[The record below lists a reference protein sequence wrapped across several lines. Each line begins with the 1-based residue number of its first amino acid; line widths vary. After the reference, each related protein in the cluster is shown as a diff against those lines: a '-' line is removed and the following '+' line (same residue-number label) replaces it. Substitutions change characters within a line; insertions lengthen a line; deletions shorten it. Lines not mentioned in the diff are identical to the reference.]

1 MDDLLLLAALIVLTI
16 LIGSVLGIIAFG
28 RTRDLERRIE
38 RLETALR
45 APRPAEVRAEAVAPT
60 PIPEVVTPQ
69 AQAETPSPSED
80 TREPVEEATS
90 AEQAAPPADEGE
102 AGEQEAA
109 DEQPAVAARAS
120 QKEKIESRVSLEEKI
135 GSRWAVWV
143 GGLALGLGGIFL
155 VRYSI
160 EAGLLGPAARV
171 FLGLVFSVLLLAG
184 GEWLRR
190 SGFAE
195 TPGPAQRAYIPGVL
209 AAAGAVSAFASV
221 YAAYGLY
228 GLIGPAFAF
237 IALGAVGVAT
247 LVLALRHGPAL
258 AALGL
263 LAAYATPLLV
273 SSNEPA
279 LLPLVIYL
287 AVVTAATYGVA
298 RLRLW
303 RWLAV
308 SATVANILWSLLLSV
323 ATGTLSHAADQI
335 YIAAHFLI
343 SLLLAAVVFVT
354 SHAPRDRTADVRFDR
369 TAAGVLSLFALALL
383 AFVAATGT
391 GPVTVGLIVV
401 FSLLMMALTSEWPA
415 ARGLAVTALI
425 TTLFGYGLLNVTVPR
440 VVTNPT
446 TGEPTVPGFADLLAS
461 PAGND
466 YLGIGVLLGLLL
478 TVFGLAGALASR
490 GRPQLAIAGAFAAPG
505 LIAIAYLNTSLDLS
519 ASPTFAVAALI
530 AAGYLA
536 SVTEYLDRRLASDA
550 AGRNGAI
557 AAYAVG
563 CVAALGAALTIALE
577 RGMLTVSLALLVAA
591 IAWVEARRPVAA
603 LRPTALAVAAVVI
616 ARVVWDPRI
625 VGDDLGTTVLFNPL
639 LYGYGVPTL
648 AFAYAAWRFGRTSGD
663 PRLVPAF
670 EALAV
675 IFAALT
681 ATLEIHHAMNGGDMF
696 MPVSGLAEQSLLSMV
711 MLAISLGLNWL
722 RVRRPSPVMSWGTPI
737 FGGLG
742 LISAAIGLLVVNN
755 PVVTG
760 EPINGGSFDGTLLI
774 GYLAPA
780 ALTFLI
786 ASVARQ
792 RPDLPQRTVTIA
804 ATVGGLLAAMWATLA
819 VRAGWHTGDLS
830 WGDVLEGELYAYS
843 AVWLALGLAVLGIGF
858 ATASRT
864 IRTVAAVIVAVVV
877 AKVFLIDTAGLTGA
891 LRALSFIG
899 LGGVLVAIGLAYQ
912 TVLRRR

>member
-1 MDDLLLLAALIVLTI
+1 MDELLLFAALIVLTI
-16 LIGSVLGIIAFG
+16 LAGSVLGIVAFS
-28 RTRDLERRIE
+28 RTQELRRRIE
-38 RLETALR
+38 QLEAALR
-45 APRPAEVRAEAVAPT
+45 APRRIEPMAEPPLTEARPAASAPDEEIVEAEEEVAA
-60 PIPEVVTPQ
+60 
-69 AQAETPSPSED
+69 SE
-80 TREPVEEATS
+80 
-90 AEQAAPPADEGE
+90 AAPEPLDEAESADDPAQPEP
-102 AGEQEAA
+102 
-109 DEQPAVAARAS
+109 EQPPLAARD
-120 QKEKIESRVSLEEKI
+120 SLEEKI

-171 FLGLVFSVLLLAG
+171 LLGLVFSALLLAG

-195 TPGPAQRAYIPGVL
+195 ADGPARRAYIPGVL

-237 IALGAVGVAT
+237 VALGAVGVAT

-263 LAAYATPLLV
+263 LAAYVTPLLV
-273 SSNEPA
+273 SSTEPA
-279 LLPLVIYL
+279 LLPLILYL

-303 RWLAV
+303 RWLAI
-308 SATVANILWSLLLSV
+308 SATVANILWSLLLS
-323 ATGTLSHAADQI
+323 ATVGTVGHGADQL

-354 SHAPRDRTADVRFDR
+354 SHAPRDRTADAAFDR
-369 TAAGVLSLFALALL
+369 TAAGVLSLFTLPLL
-383 AFVAATGT
+383 AFVAAAGT
-391 GPVTVGLIVV
+391 QPLTVGLIVI
-401 FSLLMMALTSEWPA
+401 FAALLMALASEWPA
-415 ARGLAVTALI
+415 ARGLAVTALV
-425 TTLFGYGLLNVTVPR
+425 TTLLAYGLLNVTVSN
-440 VVTNPT
+440 VVIDPV
-446 TGEPTVPGFADLLAS
+446 TGQPTVPGFADLLAS
-461 PAGND
+461 PAGSD
-466 YLGIGVLLGLLL
+466 YLGIGILLGVIL
-478 TVFGLAGALASR
+478 TVAGLAGTIASR
-490 GRPQLAIAGAFAAPG
+490 GRPQLAIAGAFAPTG
-505 LIAIAYLNTSLDLS
+505 LIAIAYLNTSLDLA
-519 ASPTFAVAALI
+519 ASPAFAVAALV
-530 AAGYLA
+530 AAIYLG
-536 SVTEYLDRRLASDA
+536 SVTEYLGRRLASDA
-550 AGRNGAI
+550 RGRDGAI

-591 IAWVEARRPVAA
+591 IAWVEARRPVVA

-616 ARVVWDPRI
+616 ARVAWDPRI

-648 AFAYAAWRFGRTSGD
+648 AFAYAAWRFGRTPGD
-663 PRLVPAF
+663 PRYVPVF

-675 IFAALT
+675 IFTALT
-681 ATLEIHHAMNGGDMF
+681 ATVEVHHAMNGGDMF
-696 MPVSGLAEQSLLSMV
+696 APVSSLAEQSLLSMV
-711 MLAISLGLNWL
+711 MMAISLGLNW
-722 RVRRPSPVMSWGTPI
+722 VGARRPSPVMIWGVPL
-737 FGGLG
+737 FGGFG
-742 LISAAIGLLVVNN
+742 LVMAAIGLLIVNN
-755 PVVTG
+755 PIFSG
-760 EPINGGSFDGTLLI
+760 EPIDGGAFDGTLLL
-774 GYLAPA
+774 GYFGPA
-780 ALTFLI
+780 VMALLI
-786 ASVARQ
+786 AGLAR
-792 RPDLPQRTVTIA
+792 RRKDLPPYAVTIA

-819 VRAGWHTGDLS
+819 VRAGWHTGNLG
-830 WGDVLEGELYAYS
+830 WGGVEEGELYAYS
-843 AVWLALGLAVLGIGF
+843 AVWLTLGLVVLGIGF

-864 IRTVAAVIVAVVV
+864 VRTVAAVIVAGVV

-912 TVLRRR
+912 TVLRRRRSGLSGG

>member
-16 LIGSVLGIIAFG
+16 VIGSLLGIIAFA
-28 RTRDLERRIE
+28 RTRELTRRIE

-45 APRPAEVRAEAVAPT
+45 ASRPVEARAEPAAIVSEPIAP
-60 PIPEVVTPQ
+60 
-69 AQAETPSPSED
+69 ADGAEAPSPSPDAAEPTETPPD
-80 TREPVEEATS
+80 AEEPAPPPVEEEPQTPVEEPAI
-90 AEQAAPPADEGE
+90 AA
-102 AGEQEAA
+102 
-109 DEQPAVAARAS
+109 S
-120 QKEKIESRVSLEEKI
+120 TSLEEKI

-171 FLGLVFSVLLLAG
+171 VLGLVFSVLLLAG

-195 TPGPAQRAYIPGVL
+195 TDGPTKRAYIPGVL

-228 GLIGPAFAF
+228 GLIGPTLAF

-247 LVLALRHGPAL
+247 LILALRHGPAL
-258 AALGL
+258 AAFGL

-279 LLPLVIYL
+279 LLPLVLYL

-323 ATGTLSHAADQI
+323 TVATYGSAANQI
-335 YIAAHFLI
+335 YIATHFLI

-354 SHAPRDRTADVRFDR
+354 SHAPRDRTADATFDR
-369 TAAGVLSLFALALL
+369 TATCVLSLFALALL
-383 AFVAATGT
+383 TFVAAAGT
-391 GPVTVGLIVV
+391 GPVTIGLVV
-401 FSLLMMALTSEWPA
+401 IFALLMMALASEWPA
-415 ARGLAVTALI
+415 ARGLAVTAVI
-425 TTLFGYGLLNVTVPR
+425 ATLFAYGLLNVTVSG
-440 VVTNPT
+440 VVIDPV
-446 TGEPTVPGFADLLAS
+446 TGEPTVAGFADLLAS
-461 PAGND
+461 PAGSD
-466 YLGIGVLLGLLL
+466 YLGIGLLLGLIL
-478 TVFGLAGALASR
+478 TVTGLAGALASR
-490 GRPQLAIAGAFAAPG
+490 GRPQLAVAGAFATPG
-505 LIAIAYLNTSLDLS
+505 LIAIAYLNTSRDLS
-519 ASPTFAVAALI
+519 ASPTFAVAAL
-530 AAGYLA
+530 AAAVYLA
-536 SVTEYLDRRLASDA
+536 SVTEYLGRRLESEAT
-550 AGRNGAI
+550 GRDGAI

-563 CVAALGAALTIALE
+563 CVTALGAALTIALE
-577 RGMLTVSLALLVAA
+577 KGMLTVSLALLVAA

-616 ARVVWDPRI
+616 ARVAWDPRI

-648 AFAYAAWRFGRTSGD
+648 AFAYAAWRFGRTPGD
-663 PRLVPAF
+663 PRSVPVF

-675 IFAALT
+675 VFAALT
-681 ATLEIHHAMNGGDMF
+681 ATIEIHHAMNGGDLF
-696 MPVSGLAEQSLLSMV
+696 APVSSLAEQSLLTMT

-722 RVRRPSPVMSWGTPI
+722 GARRPSLVMGWGTPI

-742 LISAAIGLLVVNN
+742 LIMAAFGLLIGNN
-755 PVVTG
+755 PMVTG
-760 EPINGGSFDGTLLI
+760 EPIDGGAFDGTLLL

-780 ALTFLI
+780 VMALMI
-786 ASVARQ
+786 AGLAR
-792 RPDLPQRTVTIA
+792 RRSDLPPRAVTLA
-804 ATVGGLLAAMWATLA
+804 ATVGGLLAAMWATIA

-830 WGDVLEGELYAYS
+830 WGDVEEGELYAYS
-843 AVWLALGLAVLGIGF
+843 AVWLALGLVVLGAGF

-864 IRTVAAVIVAVVV
+864 IRTVAVVIVAGVV

>member
-1 MDDLLLLAALIVLTI
+1 MDDLLLFAALILLT
-16 LIGSVLGIIAFG
+16 LFVGALLGIIAFAK
-28 RTRDLERRIE
+28 TRELQRRIA
-38 RLETALR
+38 RLEAALH
-45 APRPAEVRAEAVAPT
+45 AARPAEARAEAASATTAADFTAP
-60 PIPEVVTPQ
+60 EESVE
-69 AQAETPSPSED
+69 APSPAPD
-80 TREPVEEATS
+80 MPEPAEATES
-90 AEQAAPPADEGE
+90 RDEAAQPAAEAPPF
-102 AGEQEAA
+102 
-109 DEQPAVAARAS
+109 AARA
-120 QKEKIESRVSLEEKI
+120 SLEEKI

-171 FLGLVFSVLLLAG
+171 FLGLVFAALLLAG

-190 SGFAE
+190 SGLAE
-195 TPGPAQRAYIPGVL
+195 TTGPARRAYIPGVL

-228 GLIGPAFAF
+228 GLIGPAAAF
-237 IALGAVGVAT
+237 VALGAVGVAT
-247 LVLALRHGPAL
+247 LALALRHGPAL

-273 SSNEPA
+273 SSDEPA
-279 LLPLVIYL
+279 LLPLVLYL

-308 SATVANILWSLLLSV
+308 SATVANILWSLLLS
-323 ATGTLSHAADQI
+323 GTMVSSGDAGSQI
-335 YIAAHFLI
+335 YAAAHFLV

-354 SHAPRDRTADVRFDR
+354 SHAPRDRTADAAFDR
-369 TAAGVLSLFALALL
+369 TAVSVLSLFALPLL
-383 AFVAATGT
+383 AFVAAAGT
-391 GPVTVGLIVV
+391 GPATIALIVA
-401 FSLLMMALTSEWPA
+401 FALLSMALASEWPA
-415 ARGLAVTALI
+415 ARGLAATAVI
-425 TTLFGYGLLNVTVPR
+425 ATLLAYGLLNVTVSN
-440 VVTNPT
+440 VVIDPV

-461 PAGND
+461 PAGSD
-466 YLGIGVLLGLLL
+466 YLGVGILLGLIL
-478 TVFGLAGALASR
+478 TAAGLAGAIASR
-490 GRPQLAIAGAFAAPG
+490 GRPQLAVAGAFAAPG
-505 LIAIAYLNTSLDLS
+505 LVAVAYLGTNRDLS
-519 ASPTFAVAALI
+519 ASPAFAVAALI

-536 SVTEYLDRRLASDA
+536 SATEYLDRRLTPGTR
-550 AGRNGAI
+550 GRDGAI
-557 AAYAVG
+557 AAYAIG

-577 RGMLTVSLALLVAA
+577 RGMLTVALALLVAA

-616 ARVVWDPRI
+616 ARVTWDPRI

-648 AFAYAAWRFGRTSGD
+648 CFAYAAWRFGRTPGD
-663 PRLVPAF
+663 PRPVPVF

-681 ATLEIHHAMNGGDMF
+681 ATLEIHHAMNGGDLF
-696 MPVSGLAEQSLLSMV
+696 APVSGLAEQSLLTMV

-722 RVRRPSPVMSWGTPI
+722 GARRPSVVMGWGTPI

-742 LISAAIGLLVVNN
+742 LVMAAIGLLIVNN

-760 EPINGGSFDGTLLI
+760 EPIDGGSFDGRLI
-774 GYLAPA
+774 VGYLAPA
-780 ALTFLI
+780 VLALLVAGLARRRTDLPRR
-786 ASVARQ
+786 SVA
-792 RPDLPQRTVTIA
+792 IA
-804 ATVGGLLAAMWATLA
+804 ATVGGLLVAMWATLA
-819 VRAGWHTGDLS
+819 VRAGWHGGDLG
-830 WGDVLEGELYAYS
+830 WGEVREGELYAYS
-843 AVWLALGLAVLGIGF
+843 AVWLALGLVVLGIGV

-864 IRTVAAVIVAVVV
+864 VRTVAAVIVAGVV
-877 AKVFLIDTAGLTGA
+877 AKVFLVDTAGLTGA

-912 TVLRRR
+912 TALRRR

>member
-1 MDDLLLLAALIVLTI
+1 MDDLLLLAALVALTI
-16 LIGSVLGIIAFG
+16 LVGSLLGIVAFA
-28 RTRDLERRIE
+28 RTRELQRRVEQLEA
-38 RLETALR
+38 ALR
-45 APRPAEVRAEAVAPT
+45 AARPVAASAE
-60 PIPEVVTPQ
+60 PIPTAPIAHVAASEASVEVPPASQDAPEPPEESEAAEEVAQPQ
-69 AQAETPSPSED
+69 AEESVTE
-80 TREPVEEATS
+80 EPMAQEE
-90 AEQAAPPADEGE
+90 PAI
-102 AGEQEAA
+102 
-109 DEQPAVAARAS
+109 AARA
-120 QKEKIESRVSLEEKI
+120 SLEEKI

-171 FLGLVFSVLLLAG
+171 LLGLIFSALLLAG

-195 TPGPAQRAYIPGVL
+195 AAGPTRRAYIPGVL

-228 GLIGPAFAF
+228 GLIGPALAF

-287 AVVTAATYGVA
+287 ALVTAATYGVA

-308 SATVANILWSLLLSV
+308 SATVANILWSLLLS
-323 ATGTLSHAADQI
+323 ATTGPSSHAANQI
-335 YIAAHFLI
+335 YVAAHFLI
-343 SLLLAAVVFVT
+343 SLLMAAVVFVT
-354 SHAPRDRTADVRFDR
+354 SHAQRDRTADAPFDR
-369 TAAGVLSLFALALL
+369 TATGVLSLFALALL
-383 AFVAATGT
+383 AFVAAAGT
-391 GPVTVGLIVV
+391 GPVTIGLIVV
-401 FSLLMMALTSEWPA
+401 FALLMMALASEWPA

-425 TTLFGYGLLNVTVPR
+425 ATLFAYGLLNVTVPGI
-440 VVTNPT
+440 VTDPV
-446 TGEPTVPGFADLLAS
+446 TGEPTVPGFANLLAS
-461 PAGND
+461 PAGSD
-466 YLGIGVLLGLLL
+466 YLGVGVLLGLFL
-478 TVFGLAGALASR
+478 TVGGLAGALASR

-505 LIAIAYLNTSLDLS
+505 LIAIAYLNTSLDLA
-519 ASPTFAVAALI
+519 ASPTFAVAALL

-536 SVTEYLDRRLASDA
+536 SATEYLDRRLPQGSI
-550 AGRNGAI
+550 GRNGAI

-648 AFAYAAWRFGRTSGD
+648 SFAYAAWRFGRTPGD
-663 PRLVPAF
+663 PRLVPVF

-675 IFAALT
+675 VFAALT

-696 MPVSGLAEQSLLSMV
+696 RPVSGLAEQSLLSMV

-722 RVRRPSPVMSWGTPI
+722 RVRRPSPVMNWGTPI

-760 EPINGGSFDGTLLI
+760 EPINGGSFDGTLFI

-780 ALTFLI
+780 VLSFLV
-786 ASVARQ
+786 AGVARR
-792 RPDLPQRTVTIA
+792 RPDLPNRSVAIA
-804 ATVGGLLAAMWATLA
+804 ASVGGLLAAMWATLA
-819 VRAGWHTGDLS
+819 VRAGWHSGDLS
-830 WGDVLEGELYAYS
+830 WGDVLESELYAYS
-843 AVWLALGLAVLGIGF
+843 AVWLALGLVVLGTGF

-864 IRTVAAVIVAVVV
+864 IRTVAAVIVAGVV

>member
-1 MDDLLLLAALIVLTI
+1 MDDLLLFAALIVLTV
-16 LIGSVLGIIAFG
+16 LVGSLLGIIAFA
-28 RTRDLERRIE
+28 RTREMQRRLE
-38 RLETALR
+38 RLEAALR
-45 APRPAEVRAEAVAPT
+45 AIRPAEVRAETMSAP
-60 PIPEVVTPQ
+60 PLPEVTTPEER
-69 AQAETPSPSED
+69 AEIPSLSED
-80 TREPVEEATS
+80 APEPVEETKG
-90 AEQAAPPADEGE
+90 AEEAAPSVEGPSVE
-102 AGEQEAA
+102 GKEE
-109 DEQPAVAARAS
+109 EQPAAAARA
-120 QKEKIESRVSLEEKI
+120 SLEEKI
-135 GSRWAVWV
+135 GSRWAVWI

-171 FLGLVFSVLLLAG
+171 FLGLVFSCLLLAG

-195 TPGPAQRAYIPGVL
+195 TPGSAQRAYIPGVL

-247 LVLALRHGPAL
+247 LILALRHGPAL

-308 SATVANILWSLLLSV
+308 AATIANVLWSLLLC
-323 ATGTLSHAADQI
+323 GTVISSGNDVNQF
-335 YIAAHFLI
+335 YVAAHFLI
-343 SLLLAAVVFVT
+343 SLLFCVVVFVT
-354 SHAPRDRTADVRFDR
+354 SHAPRDRTADVPFDR
-369 TAAGVLSLFALALL
+369 TATGVVSLFALPLL
-383 AFVAATGT
+383 AFVAVVGT
-391 GPVTVGLIVV
+391 GPVTVGLIAA
-401 FSLLMMALTSEWPA
+401 FALLLTALASEWPA

-425 TTLFGYGLLNVTVPR
+425 ATLLGYGLLNVTVSG
-440 VVTNPT
+440 VVVDPV
-446 TGEPTVPGFADLLAS
+446 TGEPTVPGFAALLAS
-461 PAGND
+461 PAGSD
-466 YLGIGVLLGLLL
+466 YLGIGILFGLIL
-478 TVFGLAGALASR
+478 TVTGLAGALVSR
-490 GRPQLAIAGAFAAPG
+490 GRPQLAVAGAFAAPG
-505 LIAIAYLNTSLDLS
+505 LIAIAYLDTSRDLS
-519 ASPTFAVAALI
+519 ASPAFAVAALF
-530 AAGYLA
+530 AAVYLA
-536 SVTEYLDRRLASDA
+536 SVTEYLGRRLASDA

-557 AAYAVG
+557 AAYAIG
-563 CVAALGAALTIALE
+563 CVTALGAALTIALE

-648 AFAYAAWRFGRTSGD
+648 SFAYAAWRFGRTPGD
-663 PRLVPAF
+663 PRLVPVF

-675 IFAALT
+675 VFAALT

-696 MPVSGLAEQSLLSMV
+696 APVSGLAEQSLLSMV

-722 RVRRPSPVMSWGTPI
+722 RIRRPSPVMSWGAPI

-742 LISAAIGLLVVNN
+742 LVSAAIGLLVVNN

-760 EPINGGSFDGTLLI
+760 EPINGGCFDGTLAI

-780 ALTFLI
+780 VLTFLI
-786 ASVARQ
+786 GGVARR
-792 RPDLPQRTVTIA
+792 RPDLPQRSVAIA
-804 ATVGGLLAAMWATLA
+804 ATVGGLLAATWATLA

-830 WGDVLEGELYAYS
+830 WGDVQETELYAYS
-843 AVWLALGLAVLGIGF
+843 AVWLALGLVVLGVGV
-858 ATASRT
+858 ATANRAV
-864 IRTVAAVIVAVVV
+864 RTVAAVIVAGVV

>member
-1 MDDLLLLAALIVLTI
+1 MDDLLLFAALIVLTI
-16 LIGSVLGIIAFG
+16 LVGSLLGIIAFA
-28 RTRDLERRIE
+28 RTRELQRRIE

-45 APRPAEVRAEAVAPT
+45 APRPVPAEAEATVAETVPHVAAT
-60 PIPEVVTPQ
+60 DAAAPLEDL
-69 AQAETPSPSED
+69 ETPSLSQDASE
-80 TREPVEEATS
+80 TVEE
-90 AEQAAPPADEGE
+90 PARVEELPGSTVE
-102 AGEQEAA
+102 E
-109 DEQPAVAARAS
+109 PAVAAHA
-120 QKEKIESRVSLEEKI
+120 SLEEKI

-160 EAGLLGPAARV
+160 EAGLLGPTARV

-195 TPGPAQRAYIPGVL
+195 TTGAARRAYIPGVL

-228 GLIGPAFAF
+228 GLIGPAVAF

-287 AVVTAATYGVA
+287 AVVTTATYGVA

-308 SATVANILWSLLLSV
+308 SATVANLLWSLLLS
-323 ATGTLSHAADQI
+323 GTVVTSGHVGHQF
-335 YIAAHFLI
+335 YVAAHFLI
-343 SLLLAAVVFVT
+343 SLLLSAVVFVT
-354 SHAPRDRTADVRFDR
+354 SHAPRDRTVDAAFDR
-369 TAAGVLSLFALALL
+369 TATAVLSLFGLPLL
-383 AFVAATGT
+383 AFVAAAGT
-391 GPVTVGLIVV
+391 GPVTIGLVVV
-401 FSLLMMALTSEWPA
+401 FVLLMMVLASEWPA
-415 ARGLAVTALI
+415 ARGLAVTAVIASL
-425 TTLFGYGLLNVTVPR
+425 LAYGLLNVAVSGDVIDP
-440 VVTNPT
+440 VT
-446 TGEPTVPGFADLLAS
+446 GQPTVPGFADLIAS
-461 PAGND
+461 PAGSD
-466 YLGIGVLLGLLL
+466 YLGIGILLGLIL
-478 TVFGLAGALASR
+478 TAAGLAGALASR
-490 GRPQLAIAGAFAAPG
+490 GRPQLAVAGAFAAPG
-505 LIAIAYLNTSLDLS
+505 LVAFAYLGTNRDLS
-519 ASPTFAVAALI
+519 ASPAFAVAALV

-536 SVTEYLDRRLASDA
+536 SATEYLDRRLSPDA
-550 AGRNGAI
+550 RGRNGAI
-557 AAYAVG
+557 AAYAIG

-577 RGMLTVSLALLVAA
+577 KGMLTVSLALLVAA

-603 LRPTALAVAAVVI
+603 LRHTALVVAAVVI
-616 ARVVWDPRI
+616 ARVAWDPRI
-625 VGDDLGTTVLFNPL
+625 VGDDLGTTILFNPL

-648 AFAYAAWRFGRTSGD
+648 AFAYAAWRFGRTAGD
-663 PRLVPAF
+663 PRPVPVF

-681 ATLEIHHAMNGGDMF
+681 ATLEIHHAMNGGDLF
-696 MPVSGLAEQSLLSMV
+696 TPVSSLAEQSLLSMV

-722 RVRRPSPVMSWGTPI
+722 GARRPSVVMGWGTPI

-742 LISAAIGLLVVNN
+742 LVMAAIGLLIVNN
-755 PVVTG
+755 PVFTG
-760 EPINGGSFDGTLLI
+760 EPINGGAFDGTLLV

-780 ALTFLI
+780 VLAFLV
-786 ASVARQ
+786 AGVARR
-792 RPDLPQRTVTIA
+792 RPDLPRRSVAIA

-819 VRAGWHTGDLS
+819 VRAGWHSGDIS

-843 AVWLALGLAVLGIGF
+843 AVWLVLGLVVLGAGV
-858 ATASRT
+858 ATANRAV
-864 IRTVAAVIVAVVV
+864 RTVAAIIVVGVV